1 VRVVCKEDGG
11 VGTDVGSF
19 SCWWCCFSSLSL
31 SLSLSSLS
39 LSSLSSL
46 SLSLLSLSLLSLL
59 SLLASTTGR
68 MEKCTAWESRLNQKV
83 KSKNDELLA
92 KENDI
97 KDKDASLGQAV
108 EDALGPIRTSSDGK
122 KSKMKS
128 AAAAAAA
135 SLNADSEGI
144 TVEDVEDEDEDEMM
158 DESGDEE
165 RRRRRRR
172 RRLLHDDEE
181 KEESDDQEA
190 KRLYDQECHATNGHT
205 LLDLG
210 VVSHPTNE

>member
-1 VRVVCKEDGG
+1 
-11 VGTDVGSF
+11 
-19 SCWWCCFSSLSL
+19 
-31 SLSLSSLS
+31 
-39 LSSLSSL
+39 
-46 SLSLLSLSLLSLL
+46 
-59 SLLASTTGR
+59 
-68 MEKCTAWESRLNQKV
+68 LNQKV

-128 AAAAAAA
+128 AAAAPA

-144 TVEDVEDEDEDEMM
+144 TVEDVEDEDEDEDEHEMM

-165 RRRRRRR
+165 RRRRR

>member
-1 VRVVCKEDGG
+1 
-11 VGTDVGSF
+11 
-19 SCWWCCFSSLSL
+19 
-31 SLSLSSLS
+31 
-39 LSSLSSL
+39 
-46 SLSLLSLSLLSLL
+46 
-59 SLLASTTGR
+59 

-128 AAAAAAA
+128 AAAAPA

-144 TVEDVEDEDEDEMM
+144 TVEDVEDEDEDEDEMM

-165 RRRRRRR
+165 RRR

-190 KRLYDQECHATNGHT
+190 KRLYDQECHVTNGHT

>member
-1 VRVVCKEDGG
+1 MVVLALML
-11 VGTDVGSF
+11 VVLF
-19 SCWWCCFSSLSL
+19 SLSGL
-31 SLSLSSLS
+31 SVSLS
-39 LSSLSSL
+39 
-46 SLSLLSLSLLSLL
+46 L

-68 MEKCTAWESRLNQKV
+68 MENCTAWESRLNQKV

-128 AAAAAAA
+128 AAAAPA

-144 TVEDVEDEDEDEMM
+144 TVEDVEDEDEDEDENEMM

-165 RRRRRRR
+165 RRRGEQRADTAGATSSPN
-172 RRLLHDDEE
+172 LHLILT
-181 KEESDDQEA
+181 SSSPNPH
-190 KRLYDQECHATNGHT
+190 LILTSSSPNP
-205 LLDLG
+205 
-210 VVSHPTNE
+210 HPILRILT

>member
-1 VRVVCKEDGG
+1 MRVVCKEDGG
-11 VGTDVGSF
+11 VGTDVGGVVFPLWSL
-19 SCWWCCFSSLSL
+19 CLSLSL
-31 SLSLSSLS
+31 SLSLSRSRS
-39 LSSLSSL
+39 
-46 SLSLLSLSLLSLL
+46 L

-108 EDALGPIRTSSDGK
+108 DDALGPIRTSSDGK

-128 AAAAAAA
+128 AAAAPA

-144 TVEDVEDEDEDEMM
+144 TVEDVEDEDEDEDENEMM

-165 RRRRRRR
+165 RRRRRR